1 MDESLMISG
10 TWVNKNTGEQ
20 VTIHNSVIDGDEMIL
35 MTDKGQLTMTEFS
48 ANYIQVS
55 NEVYDNTGK
64 VIGNE
69 SVNISDIIPQKT
81 ELTIK
86 PDFGK
91 SISSSNSTNTKKE
104 TIQTKNNEPES
115 FKILEKFFNK
125 VDVKNLISIDINFEI
140 LPKHEL
146 NTIIE
151 YLDIKIED
159 IAEYLNKKIKSDKL
173 LSDIIFNKL
182 QKYIN
187 NV

>member
-1 MDESLMISG
+1 MDESMMISG
-10 TWVNKNTGEQ
+10 TWVNKITGEQ

-35 MTDKGQLTMTEFS
+35 MTDKGQLTMSEFS

-55 NEVYDNTGK
+55 DDLYDDHGK
-64 VIGNE
+64 VIGHEKIN
-69 SVNISDIIPQKT
+69 VADIIPQNT
-81 ELTIK
+81 NLEIQ

-91 SISSSNSTNTKKE
+91 AVKTTS
-104 TIQTKNNEPES
+104 KNEVKDSEPES

-125 VDVKNLISIDINFEI
+125 IDIENLISIDINFDI
-140 LPKHEL
+140 LPKNEL

-159 IAEYLNKKIKSDKL
+159 IAKYLNKKIKSDKL